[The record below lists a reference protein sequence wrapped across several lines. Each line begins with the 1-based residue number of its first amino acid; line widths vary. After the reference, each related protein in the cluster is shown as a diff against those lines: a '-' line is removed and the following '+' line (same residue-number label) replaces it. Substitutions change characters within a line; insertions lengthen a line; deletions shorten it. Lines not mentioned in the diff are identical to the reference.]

1 MGNTYKGKINNNNSI
16 QINNSNNIKMVST
29 HTYDS
34 SSNNIITRPV
44 QQFKQR
50 EKKESTVT
58 W

>member
-1 MGNTYKGKINNNNSI
+1 
-16 QINNSNNIKMVST
+16 MVST

>member
-1 MGNTYKGKINNNNSI
+1 
-16 QINNSNNIKMVST
+16 MVST

-34 SSNNIITRPV
+34 SSNNIITHPV

-50 EKKESTVT
+50 EKKRDTVA